1 MIQYVGDLDSQTITD
16 SSSTI
21 TYTVEELIPFTEYSF
36 TVAAVNSVGTGPF
49 SEQPL
54 TIKTPE
60 SSEFSLILTR
70 NMHIIISYNIV
81 FHFTAPGVV
90 INSYP

>member
-21 TYTVEELIPFTEYSF
+21 TYTVRELIPFTEYSSS
-36 TVAAVNSVGTGPF
+36 VAAVNSIGTGSF
-49 SEQPL
+49 SEQPFTL
-54 TIKTPE
+54 ITPVSE

-70 NMHIIISYNIV
+70 NMHIIISQLLV
-81 FHFTAPGVV
+81 
-90 INSYP
+90 